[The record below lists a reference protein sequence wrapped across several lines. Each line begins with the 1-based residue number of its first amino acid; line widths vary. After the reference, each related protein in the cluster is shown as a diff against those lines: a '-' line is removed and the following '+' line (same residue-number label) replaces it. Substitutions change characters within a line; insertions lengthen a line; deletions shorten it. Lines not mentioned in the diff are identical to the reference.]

1 MQPDRVLEFEPAQ
14 AKALE
19 WLPLAVR
26 YKLDGCGL
34 KIRLEQWQALPL
46 QARQAMV
53 RCPAGAGFET
63 LVLLAVPGARRLA
76 DGGSQ
81 PAFDDYV
88 QAKVLQPDGA
98 GRA

>member
-1 MQPDRVLEFEPAQ
+1 
-14 AKALE
+14 
-19 WLPLAVR
+19 
-26 YKLDGCGL
+26 
-34 KIRLEQWQALPL
+34 
-46 QARQAMV
+46 MV

-88 QAKVLQPDGA
+88 QAKVLQSDGA